1 MATANINSFDG
12 FIGRLGDTVTYI
24 RLGKVVKRKIGK
36 STKPATELQLKY
48 RQKVK
53 VANKLIEPVREF
65 IKVGFEAGA
74 KLARKTPHDLML
86 SYTLLNAVKGE
97 YPNQEIDFTKV
108 LFSQGKMQATSDLK
122 AEQNDD
128 GLKFT
133 WNTTLIPNQFR
144 ADDQVMILVYFP
156 ELQSADFVIYAGN
169 RGSGKAQFSILKNN
183 KPTVMETHITF
194 ISSDHKRVSDSAYT
208 GQFILPA
215 SDRARV
221 SF

>member
-48 RQKVK
+48 RQRVK

-65 IKVGFEAGA
+65 IKIGFKTEAQLA
-74 KLARKTPHDLML
+74 KKTPNDLIL
-86 SYTLLNAVKGE
+86 SHTLLNAVKGE

-108 LFSQGKMQATSDLK
+108 LFSKGKMEATPGLK
-122 AEQNDD
+122 VNQNDG
-128 GLKFT
+128 GLEFT
-133 WNTTLIPNQFR
+133 WNTYLVPNQFR

-156 ELQSADFVIYAGN
+156 ELQSADFVLYAGN
-169 RGSGKAQFSILKNN
+169 RGGGKAQFSMLKNP
-183 KPTVMETHITF
+183 KPTILETYITF
-194 ISSDHKRVSDSAYT
+194 ISSDRKRVSDSAYT

-215 SDRARV
+215 SDQTRV
-221 SF
+221 SI